1 MKKLFALIAAVIV
14 TTTAS
19 AQLDFGLKG
28 GLNVSNI
35 SLNGALTDNLRSE
48 NQTGFFIG
56 PTVKFTL
63 PIVGLG
69 FDASALYD
77 QKSSKIQDVTVKQQA
92 IVIPVN
98 LRYGVGLGDLASL
111 YLFAGPQFAFNVGDK
126 NYDDIKLGDIGSA
139 LSEYKLKSSNLSLN
153 LGVGAVLAK
162 HVQLSV
168 NYNIALGKTGEFDA
182 GKVVNAAGDQL
193 FGDAKTNSWQIG
205 LAYFF

>member
-1 MKKLFALIAAVIV
+1 MKKLFALIAAIIV

-126 NYDDIKLGDIGSA
+126 NYNDIKLGDIGSA

-162 HVQLSV
+162 HLQLSV

-182 GKVVNAAGDQL
+182 GNAVGDEL

>member
-1 MKKLFALIAAVIV
+1 MKKLFALIAAIIV

-126 NYDDIKLGDIGSA
+126 NYNDIKLGDIGSA

-162 HVQLSV
+162 HLQLSV

-182 GKVVNAAGDQL
+182 GKVTNAVGDEL